1 MICLLLVSTGSLL
14 PDLKGSMKGDKTS
27 RSEGLLRKSSPSLDT
42 LNFLDVA
49 ENVWLK
55 LIATNLK
62 LISWW
67 RCSDH
72 HDRSSVSFSYIS
84 LFLNVD
90 DLSVALWISG
100 LQIQSLF
107 APRGLDT
114 RLSSFTPSL
123 VQNISSNSFIAVSCK
138 MATSLALKSFSCSMS
153 QLLQHSPSV

>member
-72 HDRSSVSFSYIS
+72 HDCSSVSFSYIS

-123 VQNISSNSFIAVSCK
+123 VQNISSNSFIAVSRK